1 MEGAGQGVRG
11 LECPTKG
18 RLDFS
23 RELDRS
29 PAGWGTACTVIP
41 RPQMGVTGIPPGDR
55 SGAGQ
60 RCWGHAKRWLD
71 VGMAQVWPASLRP
84 APVGLQGAG
93 DQDGRRGAEGARSPP
108 ACPKSPRQAV

>member
-55 SGAGQ
+55 LGAGQ
-60 RCWGHAKRWLD
+60 RCWAHAKRWLD

-84 APVGLQGAG
+84 APVGLRRPGWEARCR
-93 DQDGRRGAEGARSPP
+93 GRKEPARLP
-108 ACPKSPRQAV
+108 